1 MVHIKT
7 HHYNNGLN
15 KPYSHSTIHH
25 IYRCSNGAFT
35 MKDARKYISNHSQ
48 YGIRGYLFENL
59 IKNGSVIWFT
69 ETDFEAEWK
78 YPDRGPCNA

>member
-7 HHYNNGLN
+7 QHYNDGLN
-15 KPYSHSTIHH
+15 NPYSHATMHH

-35 MKDARKYISNHSQ
+35 MKDARKYISDHSQ
-48 YGIRGYLFENL
+48 YGNRGYLFEKL

>member
-1 MVHIKT
+1 MVHIKAQ
-7 HHYNNGLN
+7 HCNNGLN
-15 KPYSHSTIHH
+15 KPYSHATMHH

-35 MKDARKYISNHSQ
+35 MKDARKYISDHSQ

-69 ETDFEAEWK
+69 GTDFEAEWK
-78 YPDRGPCNA
+78 YPYGGSYNA

>member
-7 HHYNNGLN
+7 QHYNDGLN
-15 KPYSHSTIHH
+15 KPYSLATMHH

-59 IKNGSVIWFT
+59 IKNGSAIWFT

-78 YPDRGPCNA
+78 YPDRGPCND